1 MEKVISFLNCLH
13 PVSGSL
19 EAEPRN
25 GCHYTKKK
33 KNKFLLFLVPAKGT
47 GRCYYNLHER
57 EVTTLFLEEDH
68 TIILFQSLFRQKKS
82 LCNIQAIEDY
92 ELYGIRYEDILH
104 LLETHSEATHIRT
117 IIADRHSNLKDIRTR
132 AISGHCQGTVPLF
145 EKHFPQLA

>member
-1 MEKVISFLNCLH
+1 MDATIQKRKRINSCFFCRY
-13 PVSGSL
+13 
-19 EAEPRN
+19 A
-25 GCHYTKKK
+25 
-33 KNKFLLFLVPAKGT
+33 LVPAKGT

-82 LCNIQAIEDY
+82 LCNIQVIEDY

-117 IIADRHSNLKDIRTR
+117 IIADRHSNLKDIRIR